1 MKPTVSLTEGSIP
14 RTLFT
19 FAIPILLGNV
29 LQSINGSINAIWIGK
44 YLGAAALTGASNAN
58 IVMFLLLGA
67 VFGITMASTIL
78 IAQNVGAQKMAEA
91 KRVVG
96 TSATFFFTLALLFT
110 ALGLFLSP
118 TILRW
123 MGTPV
128 DAVPYGRLHARHVRG
143 LAAFLRV
150 LFHQQRLARRR

>member
-58 IVMFLLLGA
+58 IVMFLLL
-67 VFGITMASTIL
+67 VRYSAS
-78 IAQNVGAQKMAEA
+78 
-91 KRVVG
+91 
-96 TSATFFFTLALLFT
+96 
-110 ALGLFLSP
+110 P
-118 TILRW
+118 W
-123 MGTPV
+123 P
-128 DAVPYGRLHARHVRG
+128 
-143 LAAFLRV
+143 
-150 LFHQQRLARRR
+150 RRS